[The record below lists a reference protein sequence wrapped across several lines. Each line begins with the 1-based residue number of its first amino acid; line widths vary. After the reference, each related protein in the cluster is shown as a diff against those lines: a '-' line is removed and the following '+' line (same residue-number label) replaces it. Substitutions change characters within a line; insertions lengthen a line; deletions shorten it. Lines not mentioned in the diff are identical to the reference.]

1 MMNMGMMNPGMGMMN
16 PLLLQQQQAIMN
28 NLFMQQKILQGQQ
41 MNMFALCNAQQEL
54 NQHILRQQQII
65 NNERNIS
72 NNQNPNYISILFQVQ
87 SLGNIQNYTIQ
98 CSLDDKVSTVI
109 QQYRTKANDFDE
121 LSEKFIFNNKRLNET
136 LTVAESGLINNSI
149 VFVINEKG
157 IKGGF

>member
-1 MMNMGMMNPGMGMMN
+1 M
-16 PLLLQQQQAIMN
+16 
-28 NLFMQQKILQGQQ
+28 
-41 MNMFALCNAQQEL
+41 
-54 NQHILRQQQII
+54 RQQQII

-121 LSEKFIFNNKRLNET
+121 LSEKFIK
-136 LTVAESGLINNSI
+136 
-149 VFVINEKG
+149 
-157 IKGGF
+157 